1 MNEKKE
7 RKKSYSRAGDIG
19 EKNRSEVTPG
29 DHYHRD
35 AQHLLMLY
43 WLLLLLILLLLL
55 LSFFS
60 IQLSTEKRVH
70 YYSFRSHYFVFRHF
84 AILRNNADDSYW
96 SEIRRSP
103 PSARLPCYKMCR
115 PASQWCHHRSNHL
128 FFTMVNTTIY
138 SCSIITT
145 MNIYIYKFTLLYH
158 LEKIVAIYV

>member
-1 MNEKKE
+1 MR
-7 RKKSYSRAGDIG
+7 RKKGKNLTAEQATLAKRTEVRWHRVTTTIG
-19 EKNRSEVTPG
+19 
-29 DHYHRD
+29 
-35 AQHLLMLY
+35 MLNTY
-43 WLLLLLILLLLL
+43 WCCIGYCYYWFCYCYCCH
-55 LSFFS
+55 FFS

-84 AILRNNADDSYW
+84 VILRNNADDSYW

-145 MNIYIYKFTLLYH
+145 MNIYIYRFTLLYH

>member
-35 AQHLLMLY
+35 AQHLLMLF
-43 WLLLLLILLLLL
+43 WLLLLFILLLLL
-55 LSFFS
+55 LSFLLS

-84 AILRNNADDSYW
+84 VILRNNADDSYW

-115 PASQWCHHRSNHL
+115 PASPMMSSSFKPTTLHHGEHYNIFMFYYHHHEHIHL
-128 FFTMVNTTIY
+128 
-138 SCSIITT
+138 
-145 MNIYIYKFTLLYH
+145 
-158 LEKIVAIYV
+158 